1 MQSCLDATARK
12 GASYDPGLSQ
22 LFDMLSKESDAHA
35 VGRGWFWIV
44 MSVLMF
50 WDFITMRCMTSK
62 SHESHESHG

>member
-35 VGRGWFWIV
+35 VGRGWSWIV

-50 WDFITMRCMTSK
+50 WDFISK
-62 SHESHESHG
+62 SHESHESPESHESHG